1 MTSESIRSKVLE
13 LATLELGNA
22 DPSKF
27 WKDAFGQVPKK
38 KYAWCGIFALWCLR
52 QAADCNWTWSIASD
66 KSGFLFRLN
75 RTSDPL
81 PGDIAYFDQP
91 YQHHAIVREIKGDEL
106 FLIQGNYGFP
116 GHVAE
121 SQCSVSAK
129 KPVFFSIQRIVDEAL
144 GSAG

>member
-1 MTSESIRSKVLE
+1 MTSEAVRSKVLE

-22 DPSKF
+22 DASKYYRECL
-27 WKDAFGQVPKK
+27 GQVPAK

-52 QAADCNWTWSIASD
+52 EAADCKWTWAIG
-66 KSGFLFRLN
+66 SGFLFRLN

-116 GHVAE
+116 GRVAE
-121 SQCSVSAK
+121 SQCSISAK